1 MKTNEKKFTPLGEDV
16 PDSSKEE
23 FNDIFGEFSD
33 DKELETD
40 QNDEPFFSGDD
51 IEDFVK
57 QGIEKQ
63 NKEQA
68 YNKFNKLFGYSESSV
83 IKKEDLD
90 ENLIITQNE
99 LEALLKLEDDDR
111 KKTKFERIIQS
122 DDQDVEDYL
131 QEKFKDYIVY
141 PKMSGNTESL
151 PEQNLIPGEYVEK
164 SDRQVEITDDPNTI
178 ENEHRTSIEI
188 DRDENGD
195 IESITVF
202 CKCGERTFIKFDYD
216 DSEET
221 ESPLLQPQTR
231 VSSFKLEEIQ
241 IEKNKK
247 SSNIN

>member
-1 MKTNEKKFTPLGEDV
+1 MKKNENKFTPLGEDT
-16 PDSSKEE
+16 PDSEVDN

-33 DKELETD
+33 SDELESD
-40 QNDEPFFSGDD
+40 LSNESFFSGDD
-51 IEDFVK
+51 IQDFVK

-63 NKEQA
+63 NKELA
-68 YNKFNKLFGYSESSV
+68 YNKFSKLFGYSESSV
-83 IKKEDLD
+83 IKKEDID

-99 LEALLKLEDDDR
+99 LETLLKLEDDDR

-122 DDQDVEDYL
+122 DDQAVEDYL

-151 PEQNLIPGEYVEK
+151 PEQNLIPGELIEK

-178 ENEHRTSIEI
+178 ENEHRTSVEI

-202 CKCGERTFIKFDYD
+202 CKCGERTFIKFEFD
-216 DSEET
+216 DSEEN
-221 ESPLLQPQTR
+221 ESTMLQSQAR

-241 IEKNKK
+241 IDKNNKK
-247 SSNIN
+247 Q